1 MESIQYLNLKYFDFF
16 SLLNNIYGQTYHFI
30 KFQGD
35 SDGQVVDHPA
45 SLKIMVRLYGMW
57 SLLHTL

>member
-45 SLKIMVRLYGMW
+45 SLKIMVRLYGM
-57 SLLHTL
+57 